1 MLAVNAT
8 VMEPTSEVA
17 AQAEDII
24 LYAVQI
30 KNTQTCMIIFIIK
43 INEKIICMYMYRHTI
58 GRILIVSIY

>member
-1 MLAVNAT
+1 MHRTQYLVAGGSDEVKVLAVNAT

-30 KNTQTCMIIFIIK
+30 KNTQTCSYDNIHHK
-43 INEKIICMYMYRHTI
+43 N
-58 GRILIVSIY
+58 

>member
-24 LYAVQI
+24 LYVVQI
-30 KNTQTCMIIFIIK
+30 KNTQICMIIFIIK
-43 INEKIICMYMYRHTI
+43 I
-58 GRILIVSIY
+58 IYPVEIYFSVVMR